1 MIKVPYWIS
10 NFESL
15 ITEWYYYVDRT
26 NYLQVL
32 EDMWKYLILLRPRR
46 FWKSL
51 MISMM
56 QYYYDQNE
64 LQNFEKMFWNL
75 YVWKTET
82 EFKNKFQILFM
93 EFTGI
98 KTNDK
103 NIATE
108 GFNLNVEKYIE
119 MFCEKYGYDFD
130 KIIEWNKDSAD
141 WMMKKLLLQVK
152 LKWEKIYLMID
163 EYDHFANSILAENQT
178 VFKEITWKWWF
189 LRSFYET
196 IKAWT
201 HTWAIDRLFITWV
214 TPLTLDSL
222 TSWFNIWNRITNHD
236 KVNWIL
242 WFTEKEVTEMLNQ
255 NFDKTKCKYKL
266 EEMKKWYN
274 WYCFS
279 DEIEEKI
286 YNSDMVLH
294 YLLNYNYEKCYIKD
308 LVDPNVVSDY
318 TKLMWLFNI
327 WNLEENLEVLD
338 DIIQKKEV
346 YSSLVWDF
354 NLERWFERKDF
365 VSLLYYLGYITIS
378 ENVAWEY
385 RFNIPNYVI
394 KKLFYEY
401 FLRVTKDR
409 FQIKVDSSWIQRMI
423 RKMWVD
429 WDLILLKENLEHI
442 LQKMCSNRDA
452 QNFDE
457 KHLKMI
463 VLTLLYNQNLYFVQS
478 EKENGKTYQDI
489 ILKLI
494 NWNDQ
499 LKYYQYLFEL
509 KYIPLSNFSPKGER
523 TIWTLKNSKI
533 FKEKLEEAKEQV
545 DWYLKK
551 EEIKEMKMLE
561 SYVII
566 SNWEE
571 VEIVKV

>member
-15 ITEWYYYVDRT
+15 VTEWYYYVDRT

-64 LQNFEKMFWNL
+64 KENFEKMFWKL
-75 YVWKTET
+75 YVWKTAT
-82 EFKNKFQILFM
+82 EFKNKFQVLFM
-93 EFTGI
+93 EFTWI
-98 KTNDK
+98 DTATKEISYEWFLENVKKYAKLFCNKYWYDEEITKSNSAKEIIK
-103 NIATE
+103 NI
-108 GFNLNVEKYIE
+108 
-119 MFCEKYGYDFD
+119 
-130 KIIEWNKDSAD
+130 
-141 WMMKKLLLQVK
+141 LLQVK

-222 TSWFNIWNRITNHD
+222 TSWFNIWNRITT
-236 KVNWIL
+236 KKEVNWML
-242 WFTEKEVTEMLNQ
+242 WFKEEEVIKMLNQ
-255 NFDKTKCKYKL
+255 NFNKTKCWFKL
-266 EEMKKWYN
+266 EEIKKWYN
-274 WYCFS
+274 WYQFS
-279 DEIEEKI
+279 WNGKEKI
-286 YNSDMVLH
+286 YNSDMVLY
-294 YLLNYNYEKCYIKD
+294 YLLNYDYEDCFLAD

-338 DIIQKKEV
+338 IIIQKKEV
-346 YSSLVWDF
+346 YSWLVWDF

-365 VSLLYYLGYITIS
+365 VSLLYYLWYITIS

-385 RFNIPNYVI
+385 RFVIPNYVI

-409 FQIKVDSSWIQRMI
+409 FQIKVDSSLIQRMI
-423 RKMWVD
+423 REMWVD
-429 WDLILLKENLEHI
+429 WDLSLLKENLEHI
-442 LQKMCSNRDA
+442 LQKICSNRDA

-478 EKENGKTYQDI
+478 EKENGKSYQDV

-494 NWNDQ
+494 NWNDEGR
-499 LKYYQYLFEL
+499 YYQYLFEL
-509 KYIPLSNFSPKGER
+509 KYISLSNFSKKER
-523 TIWTLKNSKI
+523 KEKKYFKNSKI
-533 FKEKLEEAKEQV
+533 FKEKLEEAKNQIN
-545 DWYLKK
+545 WYLEK
-551 EEIKEMKMLE
+551 EKIKEMKMLE